1 MKRCEKSLRGLY
13 TGQILESL
21 HQMNREEKLTF
32 FTKNEFKILNKTQG
46 LLDLSKLSLT
56 EL

>member
-1 MKRCEKSLRGLY
+1 VKRCEKSLRGLY

>member
-1 MKRCEKSLRGLY
+1 
-13 TGQILESL
+13 
-21 HQMNREEKLTF
+21 MNREEKLTF

>member
-1 MKRCEKSLRGLY
+1 MY
-13 TGQILESL
+13 IDQILESL
-21 HQMNREEKLTF
+21 QQMNREEKLTF

-46 LLDLSKLSLT
+46 LLDLSDLSLT

>member
-46 LLDLSKLSLT
+46 LLDLSELSLT